1 MSFSKSKKSLPQW
14 GGGREKTCH
23 LGIRTLLFSSQFGWT
38 AATGRENLSHLNL
51 QHLEQRIVDLVSWFY
66 DWFSL
71 AVDKFAKFL
80 VFILI
85 RPNNN
90 GNITYCVF
98 TFLYRNIVYNISI
111 SDFTEQRRLIWHS
124 PENDVK
130 MCVMKGK
137 DDVSSNLFWNS
148 SQ

>member
-23 LGIRTLLFSSQFGWT
+23 LGIRTLLFSSQ
-38 AATGRENLSHLNL
+38 
-51 QHLEQRIVDLVSWFY
+51 QRIVDLVSWFY